1 MSVRSSASSGGLVC
15 RNYEQFS
22 GVDFSNRKDEV
33 QLNRTPDAINVWKNY
48 RSSNGKSIETRPST
62 ELVKNYTDTIYGLY
76 LYNNNKIVHS
86 GTKLYSNDTEIYNG
100 LENHKSIMFI
110 FNSKLYIL
118 DGTNYMVY
126 DGTTVTNVVG
136 TVPITTLKLPLGSG
150 TVYEKPNMLSDY
162 RYNFV
167 LGDGVTT
174 EYYLSEKSIDN
185 DFVPVITIDDVE
197 TTDFTVDYSI
207 AKITF
212 TTAPAIP
219 STEGQYNVSIKYKKV
234 VENEYN
240 KIANCTI
247 VEIFDNRV
255 FFTGNPNYKNIVFHS
270 MLNDPNFVSSDSYY
284 TEGDDGTA
292 VKTLITGNNSIW
304 AIKEP
309 GQTNTSIF
317 YHNPSIADEYGK
329 VYPSVHSSVATGCV
343 SKGINFNDSICFFSE
358 NGLERVT
365 GDITTEQVV
374 RHCSTMIDTKLLNET
389 EYKNLDICEWEGYL
403 IVSVAN
409 HIYIAD
415 SRGVFRNNDRYEYEW
430 FYFEFDFDIEQVKN
444 FNDTLYIISGTR
456 LYTLTDESE
465 SRQVNSYFTTMS
477 DEFSVPH
484 MLKTTNKKASV
495 IDIDGT
501 SITVSV
507 KTDNNQFTK
516 IATYNSSN
524 KGYIKPIVKAKKF
537 KSIQLKIS
545 SNVPFS
551 LYSATLEA
559 YIGNMVK
566 R

>member
-1 MSVRSSASSGGLVC
+1 MNVRSSASSGGLVC

-33 QLNRTPDAINVWKNY
+33 QLNRSPDAVNVWKNY
-48 RSSNGKSIETRPST
+48 RSSNGKCIETRPST
-62 ELVKNYTDTIYGLY
+62 ELVREYTDTIYGLY
-76 LYNNNKIVHS
+76 LYNNDKIVHS
-86 GTKLYSNDTEIYNG
+86 GTKLYKNETEIYDG
-100 LENHKSIMFI
+100 LAEHKSVMFI
-110 FNSKLYIL
+110 FNSNLYIL
-118 DGTNYMVY
+118 DGTNYMLY
-126 DGTTVTNVVG
+126 DGLTVDNVVG
-136 TVPITTLKLPLGSG
+136 TIPVTTLKLPSGNGSD
-150 TVYEKPNMLSDY
+150 YEKPNMLSDY
-162 RYNFV
+162 RYNFI

-174 EYYLSEKSIDN
+174 EYYLNEKSIDN
-185 DFVPVITIDDVE
+185 DFVPIITVNDIEVTE
-197 TTDFTVDYSI
+197 FTVDYNT

-212 TTAPAIP
+212 STAPDVP
-219 STEGQYNVSIKYKKV
+219 LTEGQYNVSIKYKKV
-234 VENEYN
+234 VANEYN

-247 VEIFDNRV
+247 VEIFDNRI

-270 MLNDPNFVSSDSYY
+270 MLNDAQFVSSDSYY
-284 TEGDDGTA
+284 TEGDNGTA

-358 NGLERVT
+358 NGLERIT
-365 GDITTEQVV
+365 GDITTEQVI
-374 RHCSTMIDTKLLNET
+374 RHCSTMIDTKLLNEVD
-389 EYKNLDICEWEGYL
+389 YKNLDICEWEGYL
-403 IVSVAN
+403 IVSVGKN
-409 HIYIAD
+409 IYLAD

-430 FYFEFDFDIEQVKN
+430 FYFEFNENISQVKN
-444 FNDTLYIISGTR
+444 FNDILYIMSGNK
-456 LYTLTDESE
+456 LYTLTNTSE
-465 SRQVNSYFTTMS
+465 DRKVSAYFTTVS

-495 IDIDGT
+495 IDIDGYNVE
-501 SITVSV
+501 VSV
-507 KTDNNQFTK
+507 KTDNNSFVK
-516 IATYNSSN
+516 ISTYNSKD
-524 KGYIKPIVKAKKF
+524 KGYIKPIIKAKKF
-537 KSIQLKIS
+537 KSIQLKFS
-545 SNVPFS
+545 SEMPFS